1 MTQFYVTVTDD
12 SGRLWEFVPVT
23 NNIENLNKGAAA
35 ALHEASDRIHRAD
48 EAAGRL
54 N

>member
-12 SGRLWEFVPVT
+12 SGRLWEFIPVT
-23 NNIENLNKGAAA
+23 NNIRNINKGAAA
-35 ALHEASDRIHRAD
+35 ALHEASDRIRRGD
-48 EAAGRL
+48 EEAGKL